1 MKELRPGTKEFSEY
15 ASRAAGMSP
24 CEREAFRIASGV
36 CIAADNALLERM
48 SEEAYRAFTGDRA
61 D

>member
-1 MKELRPGTKEFSEY
+1 MKELKPGTKEFGEY
-15 ASRAAGMSP
+15 ADKAAGMSP

-36 CIAADNALLERM
+36 CIADDNALLERM
-48 SEEAYRAFTGDRA
+48 SEEACRAFTDARA